1 MIRRPPGGENNPWA
15 NTTEKRSFLVTPA
28 QNGSGYFVTR
38 YDLNGAFTAIIGRQ
52 HPGCTDAANFTTA
65 T

>member
-1 MIRRPPGGENNPWA
+1 MIRRRPGREQPVGENDRE
-15 NTTEKRSFLVTPA
+15 TIVRRHPA

-38 YDLNGAFTAIIGRQ
+38 YDLNGAFTAIVGRQ